1 MPTAEAIDRGLP
13 DHLKSLHVKPQEMSW
28 KTTKFEG
35 VEIKPLYVDRET
47 GMMTML
53 LRMAPGATLPD
64 HEHVQIEQTYVLEG
78 RLEDLEGPEKGLLV
92 GAGEYVARPAGSRHA
107 AWTPEGGLMVA
118 FFQMPNKFFET
129 NGDVLDFPGKDW
141 EKEWGAANAT

>member
-1 MPTAEAIDRGLP
+1 MPTVTAKAGAVPE
-13 DHLKSLHVKPQEMSW
+13 HLKSLHLKPQEMAW

-47 GMMTML
+47 GLMTML

-64 HEHVQIEQTYVLEG
+64 HEHVQVEQTYVLEG
-78 RLEDLEGPEKGLLV
+78 RLEDLEGPEKGLSV

-118 FFQMPNKFFET
+118 FFQMPNKFFEE
-129 NGDVLDFPGKDW
+129 NGEVLDFLGKDW
-141 EKEWGAANAT
+141 EAEWGTAQAR